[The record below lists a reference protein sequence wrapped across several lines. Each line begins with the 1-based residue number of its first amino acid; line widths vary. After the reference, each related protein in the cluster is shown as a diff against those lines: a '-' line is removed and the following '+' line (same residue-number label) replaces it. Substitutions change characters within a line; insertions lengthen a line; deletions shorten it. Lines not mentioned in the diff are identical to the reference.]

1 MTKKLFKGIFFTSIL
16 TMLSCL
22 VLIIGVLYGYYD
34 NRLKVE
40 LAEKANYLSCGVNA
54 GGEEYLST
62 IHSETDR
69 VTLIKND
76 GTVLFDNRAEAK
88 SMKNHKDRTEIK
100 EALKSGIGQSSR
112 FSDTLSE
119 KTYYYAVKLQNGDV
133 LRVSSDRYT
142 VWSLLL
148 SVLQPICIIILF
160 IVVLS
165 VFLSSSVSRRILK
178 PINEIDPQNPNIDE
192 DYPEIAPLIEKI
204 YSQNKKIE
212 RQMKDLKKREQ
223 EFKVI
228 SDNMSEGLLIVDRRG
243 DILSYNNSIAAFF
256 RIETDIK
263 GQNALVLN
271 RSESFRKALDAV
283 LSGNHADELY
293 RLHDRYFELIANPVL
308 KSDGTAKGGVILV
321 VDVTEREAR
330 EKLRHEFTSNV
341 SHELKTPLTSI
352 YGISDMLSSGMVKPE
367 DVRTFAGD
375 IHTEAD
381 RLIHLVE
388 DIIELS
394 RLDEDSVPK
403 ETESVDL
410 YDLSKEAMHSLKP
423 VAAEKNVTLELC
435 GEHLSL
441 NGTKKILYEMVYNLL
456 DNAIKYNKPGGDVK
470 VELSK
475 NAGETVLKVSD
486 TGIGMAQEHLSRI
499 FERFYRIDKSHS
511 KKIGGTGLGLSI
523 VKHAVQYHDGEISV
537 QSTPGEG
544 TTFTVTFKKPMGE
557 L

>member
-16 TMLSCL
+16 TLISCL
-22 VLIIGVLYGYYD
+22 VLIIAVLYGYYD
-34 NRLKVE
+34 NRLKTE

-54 GGEEYLST
+54 AGEGYLNS
-62 IHSETDR
+62 IQSDTDR
-69 VTLIKND
+69 VTLIKSD
-76 GTVLFDNRAEAK
+76 GTVLFDNRAESKTMA
-88 SMKNHKDRTEIK
+88 NHKNRAEIK

-112 FSDTLSE
+112 YSDTLSE
-119 KTYYYAVKLQNGDV
+119 KTYYYALRLQDGNV

-148 SVLQPICIIILF
+148 SVLQPMCVIILL

-165 VFLSSSVSRRILK
+165 LILASSVSRRILK

-212 RQMKDLKKREQ
+212 GQMKDLKKREQ

-228 SDNMSEGLLIVDRRG
+228 SDNMSEGLLIVDSRG
-243 DILSYNNSIAAFF
+243 DILSYNNSATAFF
-256 RIETDIK
+256 NIENDIK

-271 RSESFRKALDAV
+271 RSESFRKVLDAV
-283 LSGNHADELY
+283 LFGKHADELY
-293 RLHDRYFELIANPVL
+293 RLNDRYFELIANPVQ
-308 KSDGTAKGGVILV
+308 KSDGTVKGGVILV

-367 DVRTFAGD
+367 DVRAFASD

-394 RLDEDSVPK
+394 RLDEDRVPQ
-403 ETESVDL
+403 ETERVDL
-410 YDLSKEAMHSLKP
+410 YELSRQAVHSLKP
-423 VAAEKNVTLELC
+423 IAAEKNVTMELC
-435 GEHLSL
+435 GEHLYID
-441 NGTKKILYEMVYNLL
+441 GTKKILYEMIYNLL
-456 DNAIKYNKPGGDVK
+456 DNAIKYNKPTGDVK
-470 VELSK
+470 LELSS
-475 NAGETVLKVSD
+475 ADDEITLKISD
-486 TGIGMAQEHLSRI
+486 TGIGMAPEHLSRI

-537 QSTPGEG
+537 QSIPNEG
-544 TTFTVTFKKPMGE
+544 TTFTVKFKKTIGE